1 MSYIS
6 SQKEPK
12 IFFVRHA
19 EPDLSVRDDMLRPLT
34 EKGRAD
40 AKLITEAFK
49 DKNIRAVY
57 SSPYKRAYDRYI
69 INYYN
74 PDFGYEGFMSIIDKM
89 PYILCFKFKGLELV
103 SIAEVEL

>member
-34 EKGRAD
+34 EKGMAD

-49 DKNIRAVY
+49 DKKYQGCLFESVQ
-57 SSPYKRAYDRYI
+57 
-69 INYYN
+69 
-74 PDFGYEGFMSIIDKM
+74 EGI
-89 PYILCFKFKGLELV
+89 
-103 SIAEVEL
+103 